1 MAFAKK
7 KTPFGVT
14 TSHMKPCFNQWCW
27 FEWRPKKWKYMVLLY
42 MDLHVRDNFDE
53 VFVMARFW
61 HVDLNFGKEEIKVLA
76 MWNFNCDF

>member
-1 MAFAKK
+1 MAFAKRE
-7 KTPFGVT
+7 TPFGVT

-27 FEWRPKKWKYMVLLY
+27 FEWSPNKWKYMVLLY

-61 HVDLNFGKEEIKVLA
+61 HVDLNIKIGGNKSSCHG
-76 MWNFNCDF
+76 NFNPDF